1 MQESPRLV
9 TFGETMLRLGAPNGQ
24 RLETAETFD
33 VHVGGAESNVAVAA
47 QRLGLDATW
56 CSRLPDSPLGDRVV
70 NEIRRHGV
78 SVEVD
83 RDETAR
89 QGIYFLD
96 AGGEPRG
103 TEVLYDR
110 AHAAITTTR
119 PDDLPL
125 ELIRGADAFL
135 TTGIT
140 PALSEPLRETTTTLF
155 AAAVSAGTTTVFDVN
170 YRSKL
175 WDETT
180 AGATFRDIFPDID
193 VLTIASRDARQLL
206 DLEGEPTAI
215 ADYLHEEYDLEVAIV
230 TVGAEGVVA
239 VSPSGTHE
247 QEVIP
252 AETVDP
258 IGTGDAFL
266 GGFLAWYLEGADVD
280 ASLAAGAATAS
291 IKRTVAGD
299 MVVVTRDEVETVV
312 DGTGADIDR

>member
-9 TFGETMLRLGAPNGQ
+9 AFGETMLRLGAPTGD
-24 RLETAETFD
+24 RLETTASLD

-78 SVEVD
+78 SVVVD

-89 QGIYFLD
+89 QGIYYVD
-96 AGGEPRG
+96 AGGDPRG
-103 TEVLYDR
+103 TDVLYDR
-110 AHAAITTTR
+110 ADAAVTTTR

-125 ELIRGADAFL
+125 EHIRRADAFL

-140 PALSEPLRETTTTLF
+140 PAISETLRATTRTVLGE
-155 AAAVSAGTTTVFDVN
+155 AVAAGTTTVFDVN

-180 AGATFRDIFPDID
+180 AAATFRDLFPDVD
-193 VLTIASRDARQLL
+193 VLTIAVRDARQVLGR
-206 DLEGEPTAI
+206 DGEPTAI
-215 ADYLHEEYDLEVAIV
+215 ASSLYEEYDLDVAIV
-230 TVGAEGVVA
+230 TVGADGVVA
-239 VSPSGTHE
+239 VSPAGTHE
-247 QEVIP
+247 QDVIP
-252 AETVDP
+252 ADTVDP

-266 GGFLAWYLEGADVD
+266 GGFLAWYLDGADVD
-280 ASLAAGAATAS
+280 ASLAAAAATAS
-291 IKRTVAGD
+291 LKRTVAGD
-299 MVVVTRDEVETVV
+299 MAVVTRDEVEAVLA
-312 DGTGADIDR
+312 GTAADIDR